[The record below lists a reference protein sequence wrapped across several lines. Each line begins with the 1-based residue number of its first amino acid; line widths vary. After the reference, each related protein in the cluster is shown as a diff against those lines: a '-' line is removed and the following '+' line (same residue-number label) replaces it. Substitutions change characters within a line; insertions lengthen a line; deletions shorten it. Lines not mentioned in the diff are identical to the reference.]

1 MTSSSISTLRMEL
14 SCEGLELQVDSEQE
28 IKSAFL
34 IRKTSVVLTFLELT
48 TIWSGW
54 MS

>member
-1 MTSSSISTLRMEL
+1 MTSSSISTLGMEL
-14 SCEGLELQVDSEQE
+14 SCEGLELQDSEQE

-34 IRKTSVVLTFLELT
+34 IRKTSVVLMFLELT
-48 TIWSGW
+48 TIWSVW